1 MINRNKSFMLSKKTP
16 PPPSPAVETF
26 SRDFKQAPLLTVTTL
41 EQLKV
46 ISDPL
51 RLQIMEAVVTEART
65 VKQVADLL
73 GKPAT
78 KLYYHVSALEGA
90 GFVTVV
96 ETRIKSGIIE
106 KYYRTVAENIQVDKN
121 LLRASE
127 LGDEALEQLLSTIFD
142 GTAEEIRQSVKAKK
156 LDWPGQKSP
165 KRTALLGRSLMSV
178 RDEDVPKL
186 IEKLEAV
193 LKEFDQH
200 ERPDK
205 QANYGL
211 TIAFYPRLIPGESV
225 QPKGATH
232 EPKSRAKRQR

>member
-1 MINRNKSFMLSKKTP
+1 MPSKKIVP
-16 PPPSPAVETF
+16 PPAATETF
-26 SRDFKQAPLLTVTTL
+26 SRPFKQEPLLTVSNL

-106 KYYRTVAENIQVDKN
+106 KYYRTVAENFQVDKK

-127 LGDEALEQLLSTIFD
+127 LGDEALEQLLTTIFD

-156 LDWPGQKSP
+156 MDWQSQASP
-165 KRTALLGRSLMSV
+165 QRTAMLGRSLVSV
-178 RDEDVPKL
+178 QDEDVPTF
-186 IEKLEAV
+186 IEKLDAL
-193 LKEFDQH
+193 LKELDQH

-211 TIAFYPRLIPGESV
+211 TIAFYPRLTPGESV
-225 QPKGATH
+225 QPKGDSH
-232 EPKSRAKRQR
+232 ESKSRAKRQR